1 MFDERLVRFRPR
13 AILIVIGVVLATAI
27 ALQVVWATRS
37 VIIWVLIAMFLAMAL
52 NPAVEFLVRRG
63 MRRGAAVG
71 IVFVGAILVIVG
83 IAATFVPILVREVN
97 DFADAVPGYI
107 DDVTRGQGRLGF
119 LEREYQIVEKARDAI
134 EKSGAGGVLGLS
146 STALTVTM
154 SILNAVIAV
163 VTIAFLTL
171 FMLLE
176 GPAWVQRIYSL
187 IGEPA
192 QPRWRKVGG
201 NIYRTVGGY
210 VTGNLAISLIAG
222 VVSTSV
228 LLVLGVPYAVA
239 LGLIVGLL
247 DLIPLAGAMIAA
259 VIVSA
264 VGFLH
269 STTAGIVLVIFFVL
283 YQQLE
288 NHVLQP
294 LVYGRTVQLS
304 PLVVLV
310 AVLMGAKLA
319 GVIGALGAIPV
330 AGAIQVIVVDWLDHR
345 RQKIL
350 DPPGPPP
357 SALDLPSRA
366 WNQAERVRGSGS
378 AGSRAL
384 PRALRQSVRGVAA
397 RLEHRRS
404 VADGDG
410 CAGARAARPGHGR
423 RLWQGRSCRGGVRHR
438 GCDRRPVRRPAG

>member
-1 MFDERLVRFRPR
+1 MLDERVVRFRPR
-13 AILIVIGVVLATAI
+13 AILTVIGVVLAAAI
-27 ALQVVWATRS
+27 VLQVIWVTRS
-37 VIIWVLIAMFLAMAL
+37 VIIWVLIALFLAMAL
-52 NPAVEFLVRRG
+52 NPAVDFLTRRG
-63 MRRGAAVG
+63 VRRGAAVA

-83 IAATFVPILVREVN
+83 IAATFVPTLVREVN
-97 DFADAVPGYI
+97 DLANAIPGYI
-107 DDVTRGQGRLGF
+107 DDLTRGRGRLGF
-119 LEREYQIVEKARDAI
+119 LEREYHIVEKAREAI
-134 EKSGAGGVLGLS
+134 EKSGVGGVLGLS
-146 STALTVTM
+146 TTALTVTK

-163 VTIAFLTL
+163 VTISFLTL

-176 GPAWVQRIYSL
+176 GPAWVERIYSL
-187 IGEPA
+187 ISEPA

-201 NIYRTVGGY
+201 DIYRTVGGY
-210 VTGNLAISLIAG
+210 VTGNLAISLVAGIA
-222 VVSTSV
+222 STTV

-247 DLIPLAGAMIAA
+247 DLIPLAGATIAA

-310 AVLMGAKLA
+310 AVLMGAELA

-330 AGAIQVIVVDWLDHR
+330 AGAIQVLVVDWLAHHR
-345 RQKIL
+345 RRDLGVIGPASAAI
-350 DPPGPPP
+350 DPP
-357 SALDLPSRA
+357 A
-366 WNQAERVRGSGS
+366 
-378 AGSRAL
+378 
-384 PRALRQSVRGVAA
+384 
-397 RLEHRRS
+397 
-404 VADGDG
+404 
-410 CAGARAARPGHGR
+410 
-423 RLWQGRSCRGGVRHR
+423 
-438 GCDRRPVRRPAG
+438 